1 MLIVFG
7 RRTFPLD
14 SQRSSVTRVTPT
26 ALATCTVDRGLICYY
41 VYHIYC
47 PCQVFCERIFGMSK
61 PGKIDDPIDRL
72 SSSPDACHVTRTLLS
87 RSETYSFSMGSGMSR
102 MLAFCA

>member
-26 ALATCTVDRGLICYY
+26 ALATCTVDSGLICYY
-41 VYHIYC
+41 MYHIY
-47 PCQVFCERIFGMSK
+47 IA
-61 PGKIDDPIDRL
+61 L
-72 SSSPDACHVTRTLLS
+72 SSVL
-87 RSETYSFSMGSGMSR
+87 
-102 MLAFCA
+102 